1 MKCNTQMYSCK
12 SAVTLYWRRREM
24 KCTSGH
30 LQGSGYLF
38 FFSLQDGLWGE
49 TDWDDVGWATAG
61 DWCNV
66 TSWRELRTL
75 AGAAVI
81 VSVLGAELAS
91 SVGEAAGSSS
101 CATEALGMKASEG
114 EKNEYRNLAKKLSCR
129 RSYSLFKAMLGNLLA
144 VTNDSEWILP
154 PNWLKLSISKVIQ
167 SCSAKLN
174 TAQLC
179 LLTRL
184 VCISI
189 PTGYQQ
195 DEVDE
200 LASYCSLFLCRTLI
214 LHSFWQYLTLQFGF
228 SKLLPKEGTI
238 RCSSLSPFL
247 LLVKKLCKRGC
258 IFGWKPVE
266 LIIKFK

>member
-1 MKCNTQMYSCK
+1 MDI
-12 SAVTLYWRRREM
+12 V
-24 KCTSGH
+24 
-30 LQGSGYLF
+30 F

-101 CATEALGMKASEG
+101 CAAEALGMKARE
-114 EKNEYRNLAKKLSCR
+114 EKKNEYRNSAKKLSCR
-129 RSYSLFKAMLGNLLA
+129 CSYSLFKAMLGNLLA
-144 VTNDSEWILP
+144 AANDSEWKLP

-189 PTGYQQ
+189 IPQ
-195 DEVDE
+195 DTNRMRLTNWLLTVHFSFVELWFFTASGNIWLYNLVLVNRFLKRAQSDVPLCHRSFFLLRNSVRGGVFLDE
-200 LASYCSLFLCRTLI
+200 SL
-214 LHSFWQYLTLQFGF
+214 S
-228 SKLLPKEGTI
+228 S
-238 RCSSLSPFL
+238 SSLNSNKICQF
-247 LLVKKLCKRGC
+247 
-258 IFGWKPVE
+258 
-266 LIIKFK
+266 IILQR

>member
-1 MKCNTQMYSCK
+1 
-12 SAVTLYWRRREM
+12 
-24 KCTSGH
+24 
-30 LQGSGYLF
+30 
-38 FFSLQDGLWGE
+38 
-49 TDWDDVGWATAG
+49 
-61 DWCNV
+61 
-66 TSWRELRTL
+66 
-75 AGAAVI
+75 
-81 VSVLGAELAS
+81 
-91 SVGEAAGSSS
+91 
-101 CATEALGMKASEG
+101 
-114 EKNEYRNLAKKLSCR
+114 
-129 RSYSLFKAMLGNLLA
+129 MLGNLLA
-144 VTNDSEWILP
+144 AANDSEWKLP

-189 PTGYQQ
+189 IPQ

-228 SKLLPKEGTI
+228 SEPLPKEGTI

-247 LLVKKLCKRGC
+247 LPIKKLCKRGC
-258 IFGWKPVE
+258 IFG
-266 LIIKFK
+266 